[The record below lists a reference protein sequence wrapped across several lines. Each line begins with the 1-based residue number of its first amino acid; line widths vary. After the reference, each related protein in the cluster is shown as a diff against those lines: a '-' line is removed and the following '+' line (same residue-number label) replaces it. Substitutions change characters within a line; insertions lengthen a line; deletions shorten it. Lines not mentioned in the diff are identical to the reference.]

1 MDTRWEVEQFTLFS
15 TFLPAGLVDMSSE
28 SPNFS
33 NASNIEKQMYLYSKM
48 ASRLEQ
54 NLRLKILSYLLFIP
68 ANSFFICCLA
78 APWPNFS
85 CYRANSITHPIL
97 ITAFGLSV
105 FGPELEWEGLGLY
118 T

>member
-33 NASNIEKQMYLYSKM
+33 NASNTEKQMYLYPKV

-68 ANSFFICCLA
+68 ANFFLSAVWLLHGQLLA
-78 APWPNFS
+78 VIEQTVS
-85 CYRANSITHPIL
+85 LTQY
-97 ITAFGLSV
+97 
-105 FGPELEWEGLGLY
+105 
-118 T
+118 